1 MMKRAIICFTFVV
14 LLLMVVSCAPQET
27 IVIKGQ
33 VVSIQ
38 AHKGWTY
45 DTTTIVLASGNT
57 TMEFTIRSSVP
68 LGVGET
74 YTFRM
79 WSVDDEYVLESVV
92 QAGSSECR

>member
-1 MMKRAIICFTFVV
+1 MTVKRVAMWFVIGV
-14 LLLMVVSCAPQET
+14 LLLSFVACAPHEI

-38 AHKGWTY
+38 AHNGLMY

-57 TMEFTIRSSVP
+57 TTEFTVRSSTP
-68 LGVGET
+68 LGIGET

-92 QAGSSECR
+92 QAGAVE